1 MRHIAFLA
9 DPLDSFKVAKD
20 STFAMMTEAARRGYA
35 VYAFELPGLA
45 FSAGQVT
52 AQARQVSLTGE
63 ESGRWYETVRE
74 GRYSLADFDAVI
86 VRKDPPFDMDY
97 LYGTCLLDLAEA
109 QGVRVVNR
117 PCALRNYNEKLAI
130 GRFPDFI
137 PPTLVG
143 SDEALLRAFHAQHR
157 EVIFKPLDGMG
168 GTGIFRVQP
177 DGMNIGPVIETLTG
191 RGRRAIM
198 AQRFIP
204 DIRKGDKRVLV
215 IGGRVVPYALARI
228 PQEGETRGNLA
239 AGASGVSQPLSA
251 RDREIAGALAPRL
264 AADGVFLAGLDIIGD
279 WLTEINVT
287 SPTCFREIT
296 RQTGFDVAGLFFDAL
311 GEMLT

>member
-1 MRHIAFLA
+1 MRKIAFLA

-35 VYAFELPGLA
+35 VYAFELHGLA

-52 AQARQVSLTGE
+52 AQARQVALTGE

-130 GRFPDFI
+130 GRFPEFI
-137 PPTLVG
+137 PPTLAG
-143 SDEALLRAFHAQHR
+143 SDEALLRAFHAQYR

-198 AQRFIP
+198 AQQFIP

-215 IGGRVVPYALARI
+215 VGGRVVPYALARI

>member
-1 MRHIAFLA
+1 MRRIAFLA

-20 STFAMMTEAARRGYA
+20 STFAMMTEAARRGCA

-52 AQARQVSLTGE
+52 AQARQVALTGE

-130 GRFPDFI
+130 GRFPEFI

-191 RGRRAIM
+191 RGQRAIM

>member
-52 AQARQVSLTGE
+52 AQARQVALTGE

-296 RQTGFDVAGLFFDAL
+296 QQTGFDVAGLFFDAL